1 MRTAAV
7 NGATLAYD
15 ITGSG
20 PPVVLISGG
29 GTLDRRM
36 WHAQVAALAP
46 LQTVLCYDVRGV
58 GGSSPPDDS
67 FSHSDDLH
75 ALLQSIGIRRAS
87 LVGLSFGAGVAI
99 DFSLDYPEMVQALVL
114 AAPGLSSDKDANV
127 QAALAAAEAAR
138 KEGLPTIVDAIVN
151 NDAVL
156 ASAGDDV
163 RRRVRTMYMD
173 NAHVFASDFA
183 LVRLWRPTDPPAA
196 QRLST
201 IRARTLILVGD
212 RDTAHVRDTVDRLT
226 ARIPSAEE
234 RVFKGA
240 GHLLNLDAPDAFN
253 EAMLDF
259 LARVQHA
266 RDDNEL

>member
-1 MRTAAV
+1 
-7 NGATLAYD
+7 
-15 ITGSG
+15 
-20 PPVVLISGG
+20 
-29 GTLDRRM
+29 
-36 WHAQVAALAP
+36 
-46 LQTVLCYDVRGV
+46 
-58 GGSSPPDDS
+58 
-67 FSHSDDLH
+67 
-75 ALLQSIGIRRAS
+75 
-87 LVGLSFGAGVAI
+87 
-99 DFSLDYPEMVQALVL
+99 MVQALVL

-183 LVRLWRPTDPPAA
+183 MVRLWRPTDPPAA

-201 IRARTLILVGD
+201 IRARTRILVGD